1 MKLYIA
7 GPLFTCAEREFNQ
20 RLGKLLTDKGY
31 TVFLPQDF
39 APGTP
44 EDKDFFANTFKACI
58 DYLDQAD
65 VVVAIADGADADS
78 GTCFEM
84 GYAYAKGMPILCV
97 RTDFRI
103 SEEDGLNLMLT
114 QSASGYIQDFSG
126 GVQDVGEAVANWLE
140 NYQSYPEEPPS
151 EERSP

>member
-7 GPLFTCAEREFNQ
+7 GPLFTCAERDFNQ
-20 RLGKLLTDKGY
+20 SLGAFLEEKGF

-39 APGTP
+39 VEGIA
-44 EDKDFFANTFKACI
+44 EDKAFNANVFKACM
-58 DYLDQAD
+58 DYLNRAD
-65 VVVAIADGADADS
+65 AVVAIADGPDADS

-114 QSASGYIQDFSG
+114 QSASGYIQDFDG
-126 GVQDVGEAVANWLE
+126 GVADIGEAIAQWLGD
-140 NYQSYPEEPPS
+140 YQ
-151 EERSP
+151 RA

>member
-20 RLGKLLTDKGY
+20 RLEKLLTEKGY

-39 APGTP
+39 VPGTA
-44 EDKDFFANTFKACI
+44 EDEDFFVNTFKACI
-58 DYLDQAD
+58 EYLGKAD

-84 GYAYAKGMPILCV
+84 GYAYAKAMPILCV

-126 GVQDVGEAVANWLE
+126 GVREIGEAVASWLE
-140 NYQSYPEEPPS
+140 KHQS
-151 EERSP
+151 SPG